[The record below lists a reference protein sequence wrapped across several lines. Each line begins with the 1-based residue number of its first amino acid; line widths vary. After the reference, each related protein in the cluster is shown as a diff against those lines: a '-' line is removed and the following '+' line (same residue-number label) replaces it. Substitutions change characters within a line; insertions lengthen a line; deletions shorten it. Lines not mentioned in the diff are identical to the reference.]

1 MQKMLIYCQSAY
13 KYVIIIN
20 IMHEVLCMKSLASDS
35 KPFKVAP
42 KAKFPTGLG
51 EKNGY
56 AIPN

>member
-1 MQKMLIYCQSAY
+1 
-13 KYVIIIN
+13 
-20 IMHEVLCMKSLASDS
+20 MKSLASDS